1 MNMNKRKSTGIPLL
15 TRVILVFA
23 VLTSLCLPGCSG
35 QNTNAPD
42 SFPSKL
48 VLFEAGSLMVP
59 FARVSQ
65 EFTDTNPGMP
75 LDIQAHGSIQ
85 VCRYVTDLEFAID
98 IVAVADYSLIP
109 LIMYGTQMPDSQG
122 PYADWSIKFATNKLV
137 LAYSPTGKYAG
148 ELNAAN
154 WYKILARGD
163 VKIGL
168 ANPQIDAV
176 GYRAMM
182 LAKLAEMYYKDGAIF
197 DDLFARSFTSAIKVE
212 EENGVSVISVPQL
225 LEPQDKRIILRGSSV
240 QIVAL
245 IQSGDV
251 DFAFEYL
258 SVARQQGLKYIELP
272 PEIDMG
278 SDNYA
283 AVYQKVRV
291 KLDFR
296 RFKYVEPVFDGLPIV
311 YALSI
316 PRNAPHPK
324 EAVAFIKFLLGKD
337 GERIFNDT
345 YQPLLRPPLVD
356 NRNNLPAELKPL
368 FE

>member
-1 MNMNKRKSTGIPLL
+1 MRKHNGTPFLKRI
-15 TRVILVFA
+15 ILFLA
-23 VLTSLCLPGCSG
+23 VLSSLFIPGCSS
-35 QNTNAPD
+35 QNSDAPN
-42 SFPSKL
+42 SGKSNL

-59 FARVSQ
+59 FARVSK
-65 EFTDTNPGMP
+65 EFENVNPGMQM
-75 LDIQAHGSIQ
+75 DIQAHGSIQ

-109 LIMYGTQMPDSQG
+109 MIMYGTQMPDGKG
-122 PYADWSIKFATNKLV
+122 PYADWSIQFATNKLV
-137 LAYSPTGKYAG
+137 LAYSPTNKYAA
-148 ELNAAN
+148 ELNADN
-154 WYKILARGD
+154 WYKLLARED

-182 LAKLAEMYYKDGAIF
+182 LAKLAERYYKDSTIF
-197 DDLFARSFTSAIKVE
+197 DNLFSNAFTSTINVK
-212 EENGVSVISVPQL
+212 EENGVSVIYVPQL
-225 LEPQDKRIILRGSSV
+225 LEPEDKRIILRGSSV

-245 IQSGDV
+245 LQSGDV

-258 SVARQQGLKYIELP
+258 SVAKQQGLKYIELP

-278 SDNYA
+278 SEKLAD
-283 AVYQKVRV
+283 VYKTVRV

-316 PRNAPHPK
+316 PHNAPHPK
-324 EAVAFIKFLLGKD
+324 EAVEFLKFLLGKD

-345 YQPLLRPPLVD
+345 YQPLLKPPVVD
-356 NRNNLPAELKPL
+356 NKNNLPEELKPL
-368 FE
+368 FK